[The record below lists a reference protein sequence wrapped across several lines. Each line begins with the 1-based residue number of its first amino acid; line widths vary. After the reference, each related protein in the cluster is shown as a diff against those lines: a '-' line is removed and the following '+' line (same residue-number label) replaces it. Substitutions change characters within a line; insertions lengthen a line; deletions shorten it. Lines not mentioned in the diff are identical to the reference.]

1 MNFMHLLYNILDVSV
16 VIYGDS
22 TYHIFPQGS
31 PQAADRKHDNYARAC
46 SNLPLVT
53 KLRQT
58 NEE

>member
-1 MNFMHLLYNILDVSV
+1 MLSV
-16 VIYGDS
+16 AIYGDS
-22 TYHIFPQGS
+22 TYHICPEGS
-31 PQAADRKHDNYARAC
+31 PQAADRKHDNYALVC